1 MTVTHRIKNIVLW
14 VLLVAVVGL
23 FTTNVFLYREL
34 RKFYVLLYN
43 SQLDPIGLSY
53 FREGAG
59 QIAGDKPIVVFYGD
73 SRAAQWVALQTDDYT
88 FINRGIGNQTS
99 AQVLLR
105 FEEHIQP
112 LQPDVIILQ
121 VCVNDLKTIPLF
133 PELKDE
139 IIATCEN
146 NIEAILQKSRDH
158 NSVVILTAVFPTS
171 GNVPLARRLVW
182 SDEVYEAIDQV
193 NTFILN
199 YQAEGVIVFDTSAIL
214 SDSDGNTKNEYTRD
228 LLHLNSNGYDALNS
242 ELLTILD
249 SLNAAK

>member
-1 MTVTHRIKNIVLW
+1 MTHRMKIIMFWLLLIVIL
-14 VLLVAVVGL
+14 GL
-23 FTTNVFLYREL
+23 FITNVSLYREL

-53 FREGAG
+53 FREDAG
-59 QIAGDKPIVVFYGD
+59 QITSDKPIVVFYGD
-73 SRAAQWVALQTDDYT
+73 SRAAQWVAPQTDDYA

-133 PELKDE
+133 PELKGE
-139 IIATCEN
+139 IISACEN
-146 NIEAILQKSRDH
+146 NIEAIIQKSRDLD
-158 NSVVILTAVFPTS
+158 SVVILTTVFPTS
-171 GNVPLARRLVW
+171 GKVPLARKLVW

-193 NTFILN
+193 NVFLLK
-199 YQAEGVIVFDTSAIL
+199 YQAEDVIVFDSSGMLSNSA
-214 SDSDGNTKNEYTRD
+214 GNTKSEYTRD
-228 LLHLNSNGYDALNS
+228 LPHLNSNGYDALNS
-242 ELLTILD
+242 ELLTILE